1 MRQLIV
7 ILIAC
12 VLSSVLSVYLYTQL
26 APSGQASGEQPV
38 LTDRLFSLRN
48 NLRSGSPT
56 NFTAAA
62 DIATPAVVYIKAVIR
77 TGSGFFS
84 QDAYAGASGSGVIL
98 SPDGYVVT
106 NHHVIE
112 NSAEIKIT
120 LFDKREFKAR
130 VIGSDQSTD
139 IALLKIDESDLPFML
154 LGNSDSVRVGEW
166 VLAVGNP
173 FNLESTVTAGIVS
186 AKGRNINILGG
197 SSSIESFIQTDAAV
211 NPGNSGGAL
220 VNTAGELIGVN
231 SAIMTESGSY
241 EGYSFARS
249 QGVRCSAARLSG
261 RGNSGRGCRGS
272 QRTGAP
278 QCSGSTG

>member
-48 NLRSGSPT
+48 NLRSGSPS

-84 QDAYAGASGSGVIL
+84 QDAYAGASGSGVVL

-139 IALLKIDESDLPFML
+139 IALLKID
-154 LGNSDSVRVGEW
+154 
-166 VLAVGNP
+166 
-173 FNLESTVTAGIVS
+173 
-186 AKGRNINILGG
+186 
-197 SSSIESFIQTDAAV
+197 
-211 NPGNSGGAL
+211 
-220 VNTAGELIGVN
+220 
-231 SAIMTESGSY
+231 
-241 EGYSFARS
+241 
-249 QGVRCSAARLSG
+249 
-261 RGNSGRGCRGS
+261 
-272 QRTGAP
+272 
-278 QCSGSTG
+278 

>member
-7 ILIAC
+7 ILIAS
-12 VLSSVLSVYLYTQL
+12 VLSSVLSVYLYTQI
-26 APSGQASGEQPV
+26 APSGQGPGEP
-38 LTDRLFSLRN
+38 LLADRLFSLRN
-48 NLRSGSPT
+48 SLRNGSPT
-56 NFTAAA
+56 DFTAAA
-62 DIATPAVVYIKAVIR
+62 DIATPAVVYIKAVIK
-77 TGSGFFS
+77 TGGGFFS

-130 VIGSDQSTD
+130 VVGSDHSTD
-139 IALLKIDESDLPFML
+139 IALLKIDENDLPFML

-211 NPGNSGGAL
+211 NPGNSG
-220 VNTAGELIGVN
+220 E
-231 SAIMTESGSY
+231 
-241 EGYSFARS
+241 RW
-249 QGVRCSAARLSG
+249 
-261 RGNSGRGCRGS
+261 
-272 QRTGAP
+272 
-278 QCSGSTG
+278 